1 MTCSGLTPEQDSP
14 RVRAFLFVFVGLFW
28 PQGTE
33 WSIYPPEFP
42 TLRGVFRLGWGE
54 WVGGWE
60 PVNPTVWWAGKTQ
73 VEYPFGQLG
82 GGPRPKIFKKNNSL
96 KARKA
101 ETMGDESHFCIP
113 FDTKLWKNLRENIL
127 SLILQFWH
135 ILFSSCKSILDDN
148 VLVISCLLAKDWA
161 KPHRLFGN
169 NGNPLQ
175 YPGTLKKQ
183 FLIVAW

>member
-1 MTCSGLTPEQDSP
+1 
-14 RVRAFLFVFVGLFW
+14 
-28 PQGTE
+28 
-33 WSIYPPEFP
+33 
-42 TLRGVFRLGWGE
+42 LGWGE

-82 GGPRPKIFKKNNSL
+82 GGPRPKIFLKNNSL

-175 YPGTLKKQ
+175 YPGTLKKTVSNSCLVKQ
-183 FLIVAW
+183 PFFTRNHPIETTGNKWMFQVPGINLLR